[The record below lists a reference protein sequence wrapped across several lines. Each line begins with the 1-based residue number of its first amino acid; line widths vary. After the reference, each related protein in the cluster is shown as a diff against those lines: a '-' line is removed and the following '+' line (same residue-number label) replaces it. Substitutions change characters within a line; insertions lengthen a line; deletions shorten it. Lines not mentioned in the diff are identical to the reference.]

1 MIFPKFPLD
10 KISRK
15 YPWRDIEKAEN
26 DMHTGAVIKAILVF
40 DD

>member
-1 MIFPKFPLD
+1 MQFPLD

-15 YPWRDIEKAEN
+15 YSWRDIEKAEH
-26 DMHTGAVIKAILVF
+26 DMHTGEVIKAIIVF